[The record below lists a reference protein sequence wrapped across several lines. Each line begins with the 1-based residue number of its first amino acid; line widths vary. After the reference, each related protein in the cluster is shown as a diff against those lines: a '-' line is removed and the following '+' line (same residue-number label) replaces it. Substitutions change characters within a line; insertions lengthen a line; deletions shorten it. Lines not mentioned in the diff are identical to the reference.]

1 MLKRFRTTGWTRRG
15 IFWGV
20 LALVLVA
27 GGASAL
33 GVAITSQY
41 HAPSPSPAAAG
52 TVGPSRHTTVST
64 GIPASVPTTTTTA
77 PAQPPAATSGP
88 ILSRSLPVS
97 VSIPAINVQS
107 SLQSLGLNPDGTLA
121 VPQPGPNYDEA
132 AWYDGSPTPGEL
144 GPSVIEGHIDSA
156 ANGPSVFFNLGALQ
170 PGDEIDVTRADGTVA
185 VFTVSGVR
193 QYSKDA
199 FPTSTVYGNTT
210 FAALRLITCGGA
222 FDSATGSYV
231 NNTVVFASLSS
242 SHPT

>member
-1 MLKRFRTTGWTRRG
+1 MLNRVRSTGWTLRG
-15 IFWGV
+15 LLWLV
-20 LALVLVA
+20 VALVLVA
-27 GGASAL
+27 GGASAV

-52 TVGPSRHTTVST
+52 TIGPSRHTTVST
-64 GIPASVPTTTTTA
+64 GIPASVPTTTA

-170 PGDEIDVTRADGTVA
+170 PGDEIDVTRADGTIA

-199 FPTSTVYGNTT
+199 FPTGTVYGNTT
-210 FAALRLITCGGA
+210 FAASPPHYLRGSLRRV
-222 FDSATGSYV
+222 TGSYV

>member
-1 MLKRFRTTGWTRRG
+1 MLKGIRPTEWTRRALL
-15 IFWGV
+15 WGV
-20 LALVLVA
+20 IALVLVA

-41 HAPSPSPAAAG
+41 HAPSPSPAVAG
-52 TVGPSRHTTVST
+52 TIGPSHHTTAPT
-64 GIPASVPTTTTTA
+64 GIPASVPTTTA
-77 PAQPPAATSGP
+77 PAQPPASTSGP
-88 ILSRSLPVS
+88 ILSRSLPES
-97 VSIPAINVQS
+97 VSIPAIHVQS

-132 AWYDGSPTPGEL
+132 AWYNGSPTPGEL

-156 ANGPSVFFNLGALQ
+156 ANGPSVFYNLGALQ

-185 VFTVSGVR
+185 VFTISGVR
-193 QYSKDA
+193 QYPKDA

-222 FDSATGSYV
+222 FDSATGHYV
-231 NNTVVFASLSS
+231 NNTVVFASLSA
-242 SHPT
+242 SHPA

>member
-1 MLKRFRTTGWTRRG
+1 VPKRLCATGWTRHRM
-15 IFWGV
+15 IWGV
-20 LALVLVA
+20 IAVVLVA
-27 GGASAL
+27 GGASVL

-41 HAPSPSPAAAG
+41 HTPSPSPAAAG
-52 TVGPSRHTTVST
+52 TIGPRHHMTAST
-64 GIPASVPTTTTTA
+64 GIAPSVPTTTT
-77 PAQPPAATSGP
+77 PGQPSATTSGP
-88 ILSRSLPVS
+88 VLPRSLPVS
-97 VSIPAINVQS
+97 VSIPAIHVQS

-170 PGDEIDVTRADGTVA
+170 PGDEVDVTRADGTVA
-185 VFTVSGVR
+185 VFTISGVR

-222 FDSATGSYV
+222 FDSATGHYV

-242 SHPT
+242 SRPA

>member
-1 MLKRFRTTGWTRRG
+1 VKKRIRPKGWTRRG
-15 IFWGV
+15 RLWGV
-20 LALVLVA
+20 FALVLVA

-52 TVGPSRHTTVST
+52 TIGPSHQTTAST
-64 GIPASVPTTTTTA
+64 GIPASVPTTTT
-77 PAQPPAATSGP
+77 PAQPPAGTSGP

-97 VSIPAINVQS
+97 VSIPAIHVQS

-193 QYSKDA
+193 QYPKDA

-222 FDSATGSYV
+222 FDSATGHYV
-231 NNTVVFASLSS
+231 NNTVVFASLST
-242 SHPT
+242 SHPA